1 MMSICAAGGLS
12 FVHAISPSTQAT
24 RATRTVKNI
33 TFSRIFTMM
42 HMRVAVYLLLL
53 CAATYGLPDDQD
65 IKASI
70 RAALEANDLDLVASL
85 TSQLQQARSRRTVV
99 SVRGY

>member
-1 MMSICAAGGLS
+1 MLQVAYHLCMQSHLQRKQLEQLVLS
-12 FVHAISPSTQAT
+12 KIDLHQNFH
-24 RATRTVKNI
+24 
-33 TFSRIFTMM
+33 M
-42 HMRVAVYLLLL
+42 MRVAVYLLLL
-53 CAATYGLPDDQD
+53 CATTYGLPDDQD

>member
-1 MMSICAAGGLS
+1 
-12 FVHAISPSTQAT
+12 
-24 RATRTVKNI
+24 
-33 TFSRIFTMM
+33 MM